1 MRFKT
6 NERRRKIFFTQHLDF
21 PRITFSSATDLQLIS
36 NELIALRPWV
46 VREAE
51 VRGEG
56 EIGVNKKRGAPASAT
71 AYLWWRERY
80 IFPLKMPSWRREVEQ
95 HWPTTCIFM
104 QCRLILKFVKK
115 IQFWQMLNK
124 LSWNGLVQPMFATTL
139 VKPNSTVRRWKKK
152 FPPSHPPPPPH
163 SQPQQ
168 PTLSGLLI
176 GTHCSSFFFGPLPF
190 HPTHICSGRGG
201 RNLLRFPAYK
211 PRRNSSK
218 VAKCVL
224 YSFHD
229 LLGKTKTRLFLL
241 FIKIPT
247 SPQFPFFTLTQLHN
261 FFPYDTRAPW
271 KREKRST
278 TPKVFLLGSIQVG
291 FPFWHQPS
299 KASLLYTYVWR
310 SVATHPS
317 KKVSSEPA
325 FPNTEGGG
333 RKKEESFGVRC
344 GSPPSSSSSS
354 SYTLGA
360 PHSLSHPKLH
370 MGGGGGERRE
380 SEGRSCCFD

>member
-1 MRFKT
+1 MK
-6 NERRRKIFFTQHLDF
+6 EKI
-21 PRITFSSATDLQLIS
+21 PAVSSSSSSPQPTTATDAIWL
-36 NELIALRPWV
+36 
-46 VREAE
+46 
-51 VRGEG
+51 
-56 EIGVNKKRGAPASAT
+56 
-71 AYLWWRERY
+71 AYWH
-80 IFPLKMPSWRREVEQ
+80 PL
-95 HWPTTCIFM
+95 F
-104 QCRLILKFVKK
+104 L
-115 IQFWQMLNK
+115 
-124 LSWNGLVQPMFATTL
+124 
-139 VKPNSTVRRWKKK
+139 
-152 FPPSHPPPPPH
+152 
-163 SQPQQ
+163 
-168 PTLSGLLI
+168 
-176 GTHCSSFFFGPLPF
+176 FFFGPLPF

-380 SEGRSCCFD
+380 WSKELLLRLKVLLYGVSAPPFLPLALGGGFPPPPLAASVARETRGRRDVSVLYVVCPALQCLFLCFCFWVGGNWV